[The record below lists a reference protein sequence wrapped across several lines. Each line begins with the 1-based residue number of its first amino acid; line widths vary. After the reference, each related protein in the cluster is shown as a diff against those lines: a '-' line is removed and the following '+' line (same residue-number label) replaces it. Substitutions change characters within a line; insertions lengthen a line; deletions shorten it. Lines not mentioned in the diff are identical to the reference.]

1 MAMKVNAVRLFIF
14 AALLCM
20 MTQPAHSGMDINKT
34 SFSNKEMEL
43 RTNMRYIFTQY
54 LAWQRVAAA
63 ETLAG
68 AQDAAKAQARFV
80 SSQDDIC
87 GIFKSYFGDYNGGQI
102 TNIFKQYN
110 QFISDYVEA
119 TRSHGDKALIINRM
133 HDKSEEI
140 GSLLNMANMSWSKD
154 EISAAFKKYSDMLV
168 SEIDLQGNNPGSV
181 DTAMMDATYAQ
192 SMDMAD
198 IFTSGI
204 IKQDP
209 AKFW

>member
-1 MAMKVNAVRLFIF
+1 MKLIIVRLFVF
-14 AALLCM
+14 TSLLCLM
-20 MTQPAHSGMDINKT
+20 SLPAHSGMDTSKS
-34 SFSNKEMEL
+34 SFSSKEMEL
-43 RTNMRYIFTQY
+43 RTNMRYLFTQY

-63 ETLAG
+63 ETIAG

-133 HDKSEEI
+133 HDKAEEM
-140 GSLLNMANMSWSKD
+140 GSLLNMANMNWSKD
-154 EISAAFKKYSDMLV
+154 EIAAAFKKYADMLV

-181 DTAMMDATYAQ
+181 DTAMMDATFAQ

-198 IFTSGI
+198 TFTSGI